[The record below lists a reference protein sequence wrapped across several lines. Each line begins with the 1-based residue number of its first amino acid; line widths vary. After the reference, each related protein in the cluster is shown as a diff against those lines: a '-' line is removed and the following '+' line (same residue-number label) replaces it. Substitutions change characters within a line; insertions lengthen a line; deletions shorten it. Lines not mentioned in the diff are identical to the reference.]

1 MASRGVVTDF
11 GRNPPMKSK
20 KGMLIFSVG
29 LGLITAAVSGVL
41 IWLYVFRKSTP
52 VSSSSSS
59 SSNNTAMKPVL
70 FEKPIEKTTTVI
82 KNATFV
88 EKDKEEVIDFKALE
102 GDEKEWATV

>member
-11 GRNPPMKSK
+11 GRNLPMKSK
-20 KGMLIFSVG
+20 KGMLIFSIGIG
-29 LGLITAAVSGVL
+29 LMTATVSSIL

-59 SSNNTAMKPVL
+59 SSNNTAMKPVP
-70 FEKPIEKTTTVI
+70 FEKPIEKKTAVI

-88 EKDKEEVIDFKALE
+88 EKDKEEVIDFNGLDD
-102 GDEKEWATV
+102 GKEWATV